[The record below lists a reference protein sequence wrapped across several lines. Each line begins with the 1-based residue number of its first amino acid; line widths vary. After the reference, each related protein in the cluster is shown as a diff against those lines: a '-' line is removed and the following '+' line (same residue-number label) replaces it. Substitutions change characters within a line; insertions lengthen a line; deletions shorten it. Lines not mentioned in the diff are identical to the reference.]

1 MAALRR
7 LDVIVRNKFRD
18 DPATLAAWEHARHV
32 ERPAR
37 QSKRNNGGTNTPAPG
52 TQEHESSGTQEHES

>member
-1 MAALRR
+1 MVALRR
-7 LDVIVRNKFRD
+7 LGVIVRNKFRD

-37 QSKRNNGGTNTPAPG
+37 QPKHNNGGTNTPAPG
-52 TQEHESSGTQEHES
+52 TQEHES